1 MAKSSG
7 TLGAASRAFS
17 GLGISSRLLARHGA
31 LRPATQQASEEPQ
44 QPRLPPLPGKGCP
57 SPAPSWCSQRSPSR
71 GRAALAGGRDRPA
84 GSPALGAS
92 CLPSSHASLLRRG
105 HRVSPSHQIFCP
117 FRLSS
122 AVDPSASSRAGVFS
136 DCLSPCT
143 NKHVSSRSG
152 VTQFLHIGLKEGNPR
167 KAPFVT
173 WALYSLG
180 GEQIRTPSLGR
191 RSLKCLGRWR
201 DQRSVR
207 LGGCRSPCI
216 WLTPR
221 PGWRRAWLASG
232 THTHDCRWPLA
243 RTRGPSPKNKAPGPV
258 AAALRHMT
266 FPILVW
272 RSLGVR
278 LPPPPVTPGL
288 VLSFYFFLNNSTMEV

>member
-1 MAKSSG
+1 MSFAGPFLVLTEKPVPGQSRARGRKGLSRRLPG
-7 TLGAASRAFS
+7 PGRVLPPPPLAPPCFGAAIAC
-17 GLGISSRLLARHGA
+17 
-31 LRPATQQASEEPQ
+31 LRPI
-44 QPRLPPLPGKGCP
+44 RF
-57 SPAPSWCSQRSPSR
+57 
-71 GRAALAGGRDRPA
+71 
-84 GSPALGAS
+84 
-92 CLPSSHASLLRRG
+92 
-105 HRVSPSHQIFCP
+105 FCP

-122 AVDPSASSRAGVFS
+122 AVDPSAASRAGVFS

-143 NKHVSSRSG
+143 NKHVGSHSG

-243 RTRGPSPKNKAPGPV
+243 RTRAPHRKNKAPGPV

-278 LPPPPVTPGL
+278 LPPTRL
-288 VLSFYFFLNNSTMEV
+288 LLAWFFLFISF